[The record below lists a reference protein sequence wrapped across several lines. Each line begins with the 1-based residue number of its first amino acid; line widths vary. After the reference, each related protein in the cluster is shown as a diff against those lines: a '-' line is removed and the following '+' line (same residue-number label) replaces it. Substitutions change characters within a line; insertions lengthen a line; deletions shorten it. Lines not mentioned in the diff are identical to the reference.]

1 MSRRIYL
8 DYAATSPMLAEAR
21 EAMAP
26 WLDRSFG
33 NPSSI
38 YAEGRE
44 AKQAVDTA
52 RDAVSGALG
61 CRFGEVTFTS
71 GGTESA
77 NAAVIGVALAN
88 KNDQRDTV
96 LLGAAEHH
104 CVLET
109 TAMLTRL
116 GLQVKTIPV
125 TAGSVVEP
133 AAVESALNDRTLI
146 VSVMHANN
154 ETGALNDVR
163 AIADL
168 AHASGAL
175 YYCDAVQTFPWFNGS
190 ACKAE
195 EIGADLLSV
204 SAHKMGG
211 PKGIGALYVRA
222 GTDIEA
228 VIVGGGQERDS
239 RAGTENVPGI
249 VGFGAAVDASLR
261 AGCQSVA
268 KKTAR
273 SKFLEEFHR
282 LSPIEF
288 NQIAAGV
295 ETLSGHAHLRFP
307 GVRAETLL
315 IRLDRD
321 GLAATG
327 RSACSSG
334 GLNVSHVMLAC
345 GLSKEQAAQCVR
357 FTFGGAT
364 TEDDAVAAAAIV
376 AHALT
381 EILSKRA

>member
-1 MSRRIYL
+1 MKKRIYL

-21 EAMAP
+21 EAMVP
-26 WLDRSFG
+26 WLDCSFG

-44 AKQAVDTA
+44 AKHAIDTA
-52 RDAVSGALG
+52 RDAVSSALG

-77 NAAVIGVALAN
+77 NAAMIGVALAN
-88 KNDQRDTV
+88 KNAQRDTV
-96 LLGAAEHH
+96 LMSAAEHH

-109 TAMLTRL
+109 ASVLTRL

-125 TAGSVVEP
+125 TAKSVVEP
-133 AAVESALNDRTLI
+133 SAVESALTDRTLI

-154 ETGALNDVR
+154 ETGALNDAR

-168 AHASGAL
+168 ARASGAL
-175 YYCDAVQTFPWFNGS
+175 YHCDAVQTFPWFNGS

-195 EIGADLLSV
+195 EIGADLISI

-222 GTDIEA
+222 GTDTKS

-249 VGFGAAVDASLR
+249 VGFGAAVDASVKT
-261 AGCQSVA
+261 GCQSVA
-268 KKTAR
+268 KKAAR
-273 SKFLEEFHR
+273 SKFLEELQR

-288 NQIAAGV
+288 EQIAAGV
-295 ETLSGHAHLRFP
+295 ETLAGHAHLRFP

-321 GLAATG
+321 GVAASSG
-327 RSACSSG
+327 SACSSG
-334 GLNVSHVMLAC
+334 GLNPSHVMLAC
-345 GLSKEQAAQCVR
+345 GLTREQAAECVR
-357 FTFGGAT
+357 FTFSGGT
-364 TEDDAVAAAAIV
+364 TTDAAATAGAIV
-376 AHALT
+376 AKALT